1 MAKNWKE
8 IQSLIANMPR
18 KDVENLL
25 LKAMRK
31 HETFYQ
37 YVWVNYF
44 DKADGANDLYEQYL
58 SEINGLM
65 IKGYRGASE
74 ELRTANMLDACR
86 KHIDNFC
93 KASDS
98 KERALQL
105 ALYVLENPI
114 TNYPGFA
121 STCFT
126 KYDYSYFML
135 FKKAKT
141 HFFSLHPDIQH
152 EYRSRLQTILTKLKR
167 HSSHLDYVY
176 ELNDEI

>member
-1 MAKNWKE
+1 
-8 IQSLIANMPR
+8 
-18 KDVENLL
+18 
-25 LKAMRK
+25 
-31 HETFYQ
+31 
-37 YVWVNYF
+37 
-44 DKADGANDLYEQYL
+44 
-58 SEINGLM
+58 
-65 IKGYRGASE
+65 
-74 ELRTANMLDACR
+74 
-86 KHIDNFC
+86 
-93 KASDS
+93 
-98 KERALQL
+98 
-105 ALYVLENPI
+105 LYVLENPI